1 VRANTKFSIKQ
12 LETLEY
18 CKIARSREE
27 ILYFLGLSNQTK
39 NYAKYVQ
46 PLLDA
51 QLLEYTKPEKANVK
65 GQQYVLTTFGRELVE
80 K

>member
-1 VRANTKFSIKQ
+1 LT
-12 LETLEY
+12 
-18 CKIARSREE
+18 
-27 ILYFLGLSNQTK
+27 FLGLSNQTK